1 MRNRL
6 VSGIRDDKICN
17 RLLSEGT
24 RLTWA
29 KAVKVSI
36 AADVKNYY
44 AVKGSRADS
53 NTNTIAIA
61 VRVLS
66 NFMYA
71 TTGTKT
77 KQKLKC
83 HRCLSTYHN
92 SAVLKNLAV
101 TIAA

>member
-1 MRNRL
+1 MKNRL

-29 KAVKVSI
+29 KTIKVSI
-36 AADVKNYY
+36 AANFENYY

-53 NTNTIAIA
+53 NTIAIA

-71 TTGTKT
+71 TTGTKQ
-77 KQKLKC
+77 KQQLKC
-83 HRCLSTYHN
+83 HRCLSTNHN